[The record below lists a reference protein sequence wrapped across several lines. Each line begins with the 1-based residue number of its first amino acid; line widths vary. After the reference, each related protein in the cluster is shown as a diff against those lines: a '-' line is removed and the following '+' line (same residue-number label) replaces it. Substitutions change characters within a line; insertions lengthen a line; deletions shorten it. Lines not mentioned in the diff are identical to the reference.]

1 MLASLAFM
9 KQIILDFL
17 SDTLE
22 QIFGVKTP
30 KSGKLGITYWG
41 VKRMNEYGITF
52 KDLEDVFR
60 YGEEVK
66 PEMIIRKYQNYQIG
80 LTYKYHMGDDRY
92 MIITCWKR

>member
-17 SDTLE
+17 LDTLE

-41 VKRMNEYGITF
+41 MKRMNEYQLTL

-80 LTYKYHMGDDRY
+80 LTTS
-92 MIITCWKR
+92 ITWVMTDT